1 MKNNRYTFI
10 LLVFLLAGMGNLA
23 MAVSSVTV
31 VAPDG
36 GAQWQKGTT
45 RIISWY
51 ETGFTQNV
59 WIELWPSGGTAKD
72 PVYGDI
78 VVSTGGTTYPWTI
91 PTGITNGLYEI
102 RVYPYGFPGWS
113 LWGTSAPFQIVSA
126 ALPFVTALTPNGSES
141 WARGTTHTITWDDNL
156 TSNVKIELCDPA
168 GASLATI
175 KSSATGNSFNWYI
188 PSNYSVGYYKIKI
201 SNVNNPACYD
211 FSNIF
216 PISASTGGTVT
227 VLTPATGDR
236 WNRGAMHLITWT
248 KTFPE
253 NVKIELCN
261 AGGGVLVPI
270 KNVCAGSSY
279 NWYIPSNYSEGLYTI
294 KVSSVL
300 DGSIFDVSEVFQI
313 TASVGGTITVNNPSA
328 GVDWNRGAMHLITW
342 TQTFP
347 ENVKIELCTA
357 GGTVLALI
365 KNVCAGSSYNW
376 YIPSYYS
383 PGDYTI
389 KVSSVLDGT
398 IADWSGVFQITAST
412 GGTVTVDNP
421 KTGDRWNRG
430 ASHLITWTKTF
441 PENVKIELYSTGG
454 GLLALIKNVC
464 PGSSYNWYIPSYYT
478 PGNYMI
484 KVSSVLDGSIADMS
498 EAFEITLS
506 AGGTIVVTSPAGG
519 EIWAKGTSH
528 PLTWEKTCT
537 ENVRIDLCDASGNNI
552 LTIKNQA
559 TGESFNWYIPNTYSE
574 GTYTIRISSV
584 LDNSITNLSGTFTLA
599 TFKFAVYPNPV
610 IGSVMNL
617 QLDDMLQDE
626 CTVEMFDRY
635 GSLVCNVPCNVQA
648 SRHLTIPVGHL
659 PNDLYLVVVTSG
671 DVKVSQ
677 KVMIQH

>member
-23 MAVSSVTV
+23 MADPSVTV

-51 ETGFTQNV
+51 KTELTQNV
-59 WIELWPSGGTAKD
+59 KVELWYTGGGGKV

-91 PTGITNGLYEI
+91 PMGITNGWYQI
-102 RVYPYGFPGWS
+102 RVYARDMGWTIWDAS
-113 LWGTSAPFQIVSA
+113 ESFQIVSA

-156 TSNVKIELCDPA
+156 TSNVKIELCTPA
-168 GASLATI
+168 GASLTTI

-236 WNRGAMHLITWT
+236 WNRGAMHLITWN
-248 KTFPE
+248 KTFTE
-253 NVKIELCN
+253 NVRIDLCYPS
-261 AGGGVLVPI
+261 GTRILTI
-270 KNVCAGSSY
+270 KNQAPGESL
-279 NWYIPSNYSEGLYTI
+279 NWYIPSSYPLGSYKI

-300 DGSIFDVSEVFQI
+300 DGEIADTSESFQI
-313 TASVGGTITVNNPSA
+313 TAS
-328 GVDWNRGAMHLITW
+328 
-342 TQTFP
+342 
-347 ENVKIELCTA
+347 A
-357 GGTVLALI
+357 GG
-365 KNVCAGSSYNW
+365 N
-376 YIPSYYS
+376 
-383 PGDYTI
+383 
-389 KVSSVLDGT
+389 
-398 IADWSGVFQITAST
+398 
-412 GGTVTVDNP
+412 VTVENP
-421 KTGDRWNRG
+421 KAGDRWNRG
-430 ASHLITWTKTF
+430 ASHLITWDKTF
-441 PENVKIELYSTGG
+441 TENVRIDLCDASGNYILT
-454 GLLALIKNVC
+454 IKNQAT
-464 PGSSYNWYIPSYYT
+464 GESLNWYIPSYYT

-484 KVSSVLDGSIADMS
+484 KVSSVLDGSIADTS

-528 PLTWEKTCT
+528 PITWEKTCT

-574 GTYTIRISSV
+574 GNYTIRISSV

-635 GSLVCNVPCNVQA
+635 GSLVCNVPCNVQT